1 MHLTCPPSELRH
13 ASAQC
18 PPASMNTPPRRAC
31 SCSPTRACAGRA
43 QANQVQHTLPGLQTR
58 CATLHPPSRRL
69 TPRVVLP
76 PHDQLA
82 CPQPLKG
89 DCSEMLRVAWNMT
102 ATGGPRPTSGR
113 QMPLLDGEHVVE
125 ELLVP
130 HHGGGHE
137 DKDTIGR
144 CLPAALFVHMHNL
157 PRACTHAH
165 MSQITR
171 TSQDRSVGALDPVC
185 WAIVVRPGR
194 RVDFC
199 DGMSPRMKDSPPRR
213 HER

>member
-31 SCSPTRACAGRA
+31 SCSPARACAGRA

-58 CATLHPPSRRL
+58 CATLCPPSRRL

-102 ATGGPRPTSGR
+102 
-113 QMPLLDGEHVVE
+113 
-125 ELLVP
+125 
-130 HHGGGHE
+130 
-137 DKDTIGR
+137 
-144 CLPAALFVHMHNL
+144 
-157 PRACTHAH
+157 PRAAH
-165 MSQITR
+165 GRRRGGKCRCWTESTWSRSCSSHTTAVGTKTR
-171 TSQDRSVGALDPVC
+171 TRSVGACLPRC
-185 WAIVVRPGR
+185 LCTCTICHAHARMHTCRRSHARLKTAQSGR
-194 RVDFC
+194 WIPCAGPSSCGQDDVLIFAMAC
-199 DGMSPRMKDSPPRR
+199 RR
-213 HER
+213 A